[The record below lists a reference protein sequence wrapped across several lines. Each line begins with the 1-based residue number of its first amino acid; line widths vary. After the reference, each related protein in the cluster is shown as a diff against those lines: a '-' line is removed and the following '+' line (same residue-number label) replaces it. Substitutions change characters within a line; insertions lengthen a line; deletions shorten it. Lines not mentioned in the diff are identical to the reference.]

1 MVARGSMK
9 DLAGKYA
16 FITGASRGIG
26 RAAGLALAARGA
38 TVAIGYRKE
47 AETAQALVAELEQA
61 GGGGLP
67 VRLDVGDPEQ
77 REAAFDRVA
86 EKFGALDVFVANAAA
101 TAFKPLLE
109 VKPHHVQKTFA
120 ITVDGFLFGVQ
131 RAAKLMEGR
140 AGASIVAVSGY
151 DCVRTVPRH
160 GVLGA
165 AKAAMEMLARQYAF
179 ELGPRGIRVNCVNF
193 VYADTDSTRFFAGQG
208 HDALQDDMRALTP
221 LRGLANADD
230 VAAAISYLCS
240 DGARF
245 VSGQTIMV
253 DGGVLLTSP
262 APAHLPPID

>member
-1 MVARGSMK
+1 MG
-9 DLAGKYA
+9 DLAGKFA

-26 RAAGLALAARGA
+26 RAAAIALAKRGA
-38 TVAIGYRKE
+38 TVGIGYRKE
-47 AETAQALVAELEQA
+47 AATAQELADELARHGGA
-61 GGGGLP
+61 GEP
-67 VRLDVGDPEQ
+67 IQLDVGDPAQ
-77 REAAFDRVA
+77 RDAAFDRVA
-86 EKFGALDVFVANAAA
+86 ERFGALDVFVANAAA

-131 RAAKLMEGR
+131 RAAALMAAR
-140 AGASIVAVSGY
+140 PGASIVAVSGY

-193 VYADTDSTRFFAGQG
+193 VYADTDSTRFFAGEG
-208 HDALQDDMRALTP
+208 HDALQEDMRALTP
-221 LRGLANADD
+221 LRGLATADD
-230 VAAAISYLCS
+230 VAAAISFLCS

-245 VSGQTIMV
+245 VNGQTIMV

-262 APAHLPPID
+262 APAHLPPVD

>member
-1 MVARGSMK
+1 MQ
-9 DLAGKYA
+9 DLAGKIA

-26 RAAGLALAARGA
+26 RAAALALGARGA
-38 TVAIGYRKE
+38 TVVVGYRKE
-47 AETAQALVAELEQA
+47 AATAQAVVAEIERLGGHGEPVQLDA
-61 GGGGLP
+61 G
-67 VRLDVGDPEQ
+67 DAAQ
-77 REAAFDRVA
+77 RDAAFDRIA
-86 EKFGALDVFVANAAA
+86 DRYGALDVFVANAAA

-109 VKPHHVQKTFA
+109 IKPHHVAKTFA

-131 RAAKLMEGR
+131 RAAALMQNR
-140 AGASIVAVSGY
+140 SGASIVAVSGY

-193 VYADTDSTRFFAGQG
+193 VYADTDSTRFFAGDG
-208 HDALQDDMRALTP
+208 HDELQRDMRALTP
-221 LRGLANADD
+221 LRGLATAED

-245 VSGQTIMV
+245 VSGQTLMV

>member
-1 MVARGSMK
+1 MK
-9 DLAGKYA
+9 DLSGRIA

-26 RAAGLALAARGA
+26 RAAALALGGRGA
-38 TVAIGYRKE
+38 TIAVGYRKE
-47 AETAQALVAELEQA
+47 AAAAQELVAEIERR
-61 GGGGLP
+61 GGHGAP
-67 VRLDVGDPEQ
+67 IQLDVGDPAQ
-77 REAAFDRVA
+77 RDAAFDRIA
-86 EKFGALDVFVANAAA
+86 ERFGALDIFVANAAA

-109 VKPHHVQKTFA
+109 VKPHHVAKTFA

-131 RAAKLMEGR
+131 RAAALMAGR
-140 AGASIVAVSGY
+140 DGGSIVAVSGY

-165 AKAAMEMLARQYAF
+165 AKAALEMLARQYAF

-193 VYADTDSTRFFAGQG
+193 VYADTDSTRFFVGEG
-208 HDALQDDMRALTP
+208 HAALQEDIRALTP
-221 LRGLANADD
+221 LRGLATADD
-230 VAAAISYLCS
+230 VAGAISYLCS
-240 DGARF
+240 DEARF

>member
-1 MVARGSMK
+1 MQ

-26 RAAGLALAARGA
+26 RAAALALAARGA

-47 AETAQALVAELEQA
+47 AETAVALAAELEKA
-61 GGGGLP
+61 GGGGFP
-67 VRLDVGDPEQ
+67 VQLDVGDAEQ

-86 EKFGALDVFVANAAA
+86 ERFGALDVYVANAAA
-101 TAFKPLLE
+101 TAFKPLLD

-131 RAAKLMEGR
+131 RAARLMEGR
-140 AGASIVAVSGY
+140 TGASIVAVSGY

-165 AKAAMEMLARQYAF
+165 AKAAMEMLARHFAF

-193 VYADTDSTRFFAGQG
+193 VYADTDSTRFFAGEG

-221 LRGLANADD
+221 LRGLATADD
-230 VAAAISYLCS
+230 VAGAIAYLCS

-262 APAHLPPID
+262 APAHLPPIDS

>member
-1 MVARGSMK
+1 MH

-26 RAAGLALAARGA
+26 RAAALALAARGA

-47 AETAQALVAELEQA
+47 AETAQALVAELEKA

-86 EKFGALDVFVANAAA
+86 EKFGALDVYVANAAA
-101 TAFKPLLE
+101 TAFKPLLD

-131 RAAKLMEGR
+131 RAARLMAGR
-140 AGASIVAVSGY
+140 EGASIVAVSGY

-165 AKAAMEMLARQYAF
+165 AKAAMEMLARQFAF
-179 ELGPRGIRVNCVNF
+179 ELGPKGIRVNCVNF
-193 VYADTDSTRFFAGQG
+193 VYADTDSTRFFAGEG
-208 HDALQDDMRALTP
+208 HDPLQDEMRALTP
-221 LRGLANADD
+221 LRALATADD
-230 VAAAISYLCS
+230 VAASISFLCS

-245 VSGQTIMV
+245 VNGQTIMV

-262 APAHLPPID
+262 APTHLPPID